1 MNQNDITLAIDV
13 MGGDD
18 SPFKILKGTEIF
30 LKQINDVNIVFLGDI
45 KIIEKSIKD
54 NKFKLLN
61 YKIINTQDNILND
74 DSPNII
80 IRNRKDSSIS
90 KGLEYIKNINNSG
103 FISAGNTAAIMILSK
118 LKLGMLQGI
127 DRPAICSI
135 IPNKINYSIMLD
147 LGADITPDAKSLF
160 QFSLMGYCYHTIFK
174 PNINPKLAII
184 NIGTELNKGKEYL
197 QEAMELI
204 NNSFLKKYFIG
215 FIEPNKIPSGECD
228 IMITDGYTG
237 NIILKTASGMSNYF
251 TNNLK
256 NVFSLSFKNKIAYK
270 ILQNDLK
277 IFKDNIN
284 PDKYNGAIFIG
295 VNGIS
300 IKSHGSANAYAF
312 SCAIEKCYK
321 FIKHDI
327 NKKII
332 NEMVKI

>member
-1 MNQNDITLAIDV
+1 MNQNNITLAIDV
-13 MGGDD
+13 MGGDNA
-18 SPFKILKGTEIF
+18 PYKILKGTEIF
-30 LKQINDVNIVFLGDI
+30 LKQINDVNIIFLGDK

-54 NKFKLLN
+54 YKFKLLN
-61 YKIINTQDNILND
+61 YEIINTQDNILND

-118 LKLGMLQGI
+118 LKLGMLKGI
-127 DRPAICSI
+127 DRPAICSS
-135 IPNKINYSIMLD
+135 IPNKIDYSIMLD

-160 QFSLMGYCYHTIFK
+160 QFSLMGYCYHSIFK
-174 PNINPKLAII
+174 PNIEPKLAII

-204 NNSFLKKYFIG
+204 NNSFLRKYFIG
-215 FIEPNKIPSGECD
+215 FIEPNRIPSGECD

-256 NVFSLSFKNKIAYK
+256 NVFSVSLKNKIAYK

-300 IKSHGSANAYAF
+300 IKSHGSANEYAF
-312 SCAIEKCYK
+312 SYAIEKCYK

>member
-1 MNQNDITLAIDV
+1 
-13 MGGDD
+13 
-18 SPFKILKGTEIF
+18 
-30 LKQINDVNIVFLGDI
+30 
-45 KIIEKSIKD
+45 
-54 NKFKLLN
+54 
-61 YKIINTQDNILND
+61 
-74 DSPNII
+74 
-80 IRNRKDSSIS
+80 
-90 KGLEYIKNINNSG
+90 
-103 FISAGNTAAIMILSK
+103 
-118 LKLGMLQGI
+118 
-127 DRPAICSI
+127 
-135 IPNKINYSIMLD
+135 MLD
-147 LGADITPDAKSLF
+147 LGADITPDANSLF

-174 PNINPKLAII
+174 PNIDPKLAII
-184 NIGTELNKGKEYL
+184 NIGTELNKVKEYL

-215 FIEPNKIPSGECD
+215 FIEPNKIPTGECD

-256 NVFSLSFKNKIAYK
+256 NVFSLSLKNKIAYK
-270 ILQNDLK
+270 FLQNDLK

-300 IKSHGSANAYAF
+300 IKSHGSANEYAF
-312 SCAIEKCYK
+312 SYAIEKCYK

-332 NEMVKI
+332 NEMIKI